1 MEAVGFYL
9 LRSAVWITGFALV
22 YLLFLRNER
31 FFLLNRIY
39 LIIGIMASV
48 VLPLFTVRYAVEV
61 SVAEAAAEAG
71 PATAA
76 LSGGSS
82 WQNILAIALF
92 AVWLAG
98 AGTMLFRYVMQVL
111 PVLRAAGDADRSSG
125 YPVKVLRSPEFPG
138 SFSLFSYVVVNPS
151 VTETETREILIH
163 EMVHIRQ
170 KHWFDLVLS
179 SLLCM
184 VQWFN
189 PAVWIYSRFIRQN
202 HEYLADEEA
211 LQRSSDPAVYRAVLL
226 NQIAGSPVIDLGNFF
241 SYSLNKKRFLMMKNK
256 ISSPYRKLRLLLI
269 LPVAALVL
277 FAFAKPEYRVTEGSD
292 GPLTVVAGADNAVK
306 NVSGTVK
313 DNNGKSLEGAVILI
327 KGTTVGTTTD
337 ASGRFAL
344 KDVPDDAVLVVSY
357 VGFETKV
364 VSVKAAGSSIS
375 VTMKQ
380 STTVIDTVN
389 IGPVPPPP
397 PPPPAPTPAEMSKAL
412 VILDGKVTD
421 KPVSEIDPAD
431 ISEITVYKDE
441 NAVAKYGAK
450 GRNGVIE
457 IITKKNA
464 AAPDKLKEVTVTGY
478 GKEENRDVFVVVE
491 EMPKFPG
498 GGMDAMGQWISQ
510 QMKYPEQAKKD
521 GIQGV
526 VYVGYIVNKTG
537 KVESVEVEKSAHPL
551 LDAEA
556 VRVVAAMPDW
566 TPGTQRGKAVDVRLV
581 VPIKFS
587 LK

>member
-1 MEAVGFYL
+1 METVGFYL
-9 LRSAVWITGFALV
+9 LRSAVWIAGFALV

-39 LIIGIMASV
+39 LIIGILASV
-48 VLPLFTVRYAVEV
+48 FLPLFTVRYVVEV
-61 SVAEAAAEAG
+61 SVAEAVAEAG
-71 PATAA
+71 PVTAA
-76 LSGGSS
+76 LEGGSS
-82 WQNILAIALF
+82 WHDILAITLF

-98 AGTMLFRYVMQVL
+98 AGTILLRYVMQVL
-111 PVLRAAGDADRSSG
+111 PVLRAAGDVDRTSG
-125 YPVKVLRSPEFPG
+125 YPVKVLRSPEYSG
-138 SFSLFSYVVVNPS
+138 SFSLFSYVVVNPL

-179 SLLCM
+179 SFLCA

-189 PAVWIYSRFIRQN
+189 PAAWIYSRFIRQN

-211 LQRSSDPAVYRAVLL
+211 LQRSSDPAVYKAVLL

-327 KGTTVGTTTD
+327 KGTTVGTTSD

-375 VTMKQ
+375 VTMKK

-397 PPPPAPTPAEMSKAL
+397 PPPPPPASAKEKAR
-412 VILDGKVTD
+412 
-421 KPVSEIDPAD
+421 
-431 ISEITVYKDE
+431 
-441 NAVAKYGAK
+441 AVP
-450 GRNGVIE
+450 E
-457 IITKKNA
+457 A
-464 AAPDKLKEVTVTGY
+464 AEG
-478 GKEENRDVFVVVE
+478 ERDVFVVVE

-498 GGMDAMGQWISQ
+498 GGMDAMIQWISQ

-526 VYVGYIVNKTG
+526 VYVGYIVNKAG

>member
-1 MEAVGFYL
+1 METAGFYL
-9 LRSAVWITGFALV
+9 LRSAVWTTGFALV

-39 LIIGIMASV
+39 LITGILASV
-48 VLPLFTVRYAVEV
+48 ILPLVTVRYVVDASAVE
-61 SVAEAAAEAG
+61 AGAAAG
-71 PATAA
+71 PVTAA
-76 LSGGSS
+76 LHSGSS
-82 WQNILAIALF
+82 WQNILALALF
-92 AVWLAG
+92 SAWLAG
-98 AGTMLFRYVMQVL
+98 AVAVLFRYVNQVL
-111 PVLRAAGDADRSSG
+111 PVLRAAAVAEYSSG
-125 YPVKVLRSPEFPG
+125 YPVKVIRSDKYPG
-138 SFSLFSYVVVNPS
+138 SFSLFSFVVVNPS
-151 VTETETREILIH
+151 ISETEAREIMNH
-163 EMVHIRQ
+163 ELVHIRQ
-170 KHWFDLVLS
+170 MHWFDLVLS
-179 SLLCM
+179 SILCA

-189 PAVWIYSRFIRQN
+189 PAAWIYSRLIRQN

-277 FAFAKPEYRVTEGSD
+277 FAFAKPEYSVAAGSD
-292 GPLTVVAGADNAVK
+292 EPLPAVAAADNAVK
-306 NVSGTVK
+306 SVSGTVK
-313 DNNGKSLEGAVILI
+313 DDNGKPLEGAVIVI
-327 KGTTVGTTTD
+327 KGSTVGTVSD

-344 KDVPDDAVLVVSY
+344 KDVQDDAVLVVSY

-375 VTMKQ
+375 VTMKK
-380 STTVIDTVN
+380 STTMIDTVSV
-389 IGPVPPPP
+389 GPVPPPP
-397 PPPPAPTPAEMSKAL
+397 PPPPPPASAAAKSKA
-412 VILDGKVTD
+412 
-421 KPVSEIDPAD
+421 
-431 ISEITVYKDE
+431 
-441 NAVAKYGAK
+441 
-450 GRNGVIE
+450 
-457 IITKKNA
+457 
-464 AAPDKLKEVTVTGY
+464 APEAGQGEKE
-478 GKEENRDVFVVVE
+478 VFVVVE

-498 GGMDAMGQWISQ
+498 GMEAMMQWIGQ

-526 VYVGYIVNKTG
+526 VYVGYIVTRSG
-537 KVESVEVEKSAHPL
+537 KVATVEVERSAHPL

-556 VRVVAAMPDW
+556 VRVVGAMPDW

-581 VPIKFS
+581 IPIKFS